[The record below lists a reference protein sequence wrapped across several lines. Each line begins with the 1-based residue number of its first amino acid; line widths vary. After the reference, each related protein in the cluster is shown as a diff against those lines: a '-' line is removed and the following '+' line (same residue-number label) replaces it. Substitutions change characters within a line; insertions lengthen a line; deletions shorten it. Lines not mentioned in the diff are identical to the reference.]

1 CMKKGLCIALCAL
14 LAAAAGCTPMYWT
27 KPGASDAEVGEA
39 LADCR
44 RLARREA
51 RYNSFLYGGFYSSW
65 YAGYGPGLLRDPW
78 GRSPWFWPY
87 YAYRD
92 PFYDPFY
99 GQLQEEQRLER
110 FCMRSRG
117 FELRPAEQAA
127 ASPR

>member
-1 CMKKGLCIALCAL
+1 MRKAVFIVLCCAL
-14 LAAAAGCTPMYWT
+14 LAAAGCTPMYWT

-51 RYNSFLYGGFYSSW
+51 RFNSFLYGGLYGSW
-65 YAGYGPGLLRDPW
+65 HLGYGGPLYDPW
-78 GRSPWFWPY
+78 GRSMYFWPY
-87 YAYRD
+87 YAYRS

-99 GQLQEEQRLER
+99 GRLQEEQRLER

-117 FELRPAEQAA
+117 FELRRAEQPA
-127 ASPR
+127 ASPQ